1 MSLDVLW
8 AGWRM
13 PYITKTGGAKGANPR
28 RCLFCAKGSERP
40 GKRNL
45 VLARTPLVIAM
56 LNLYPYN
63 VGHMMIAVRRHTGSL
78 ACLTPEESVEIT
90 EWLGRVEGALE
101 REYRPHGFNIG
112 MNLGRVAGAG
122 VLGHLHW
129 HVVPRW
135 SGDTNFMPVTART
148 KVLPESL
155 DRTYERLA
163 RALAKG
169 DRRAKEGAGKKRTRS
184 AGRRARR

>member
-1 MSLDVLW
+1 VTLDVLW

-13 PYITKTGGAKGANPR
+13 AYIKKAGLEGGGKK
-28 RCLFCAKGSERP
+28 RCLFCAKARLRP

-45 VLARTPLVIAM
+45 VLARTPLTITM

-63 VGHMMIAVRRHTGSL
+63 VGHVMVATRRHTAALSG
-78 ACLTPEESVEIT
+78 LTREESVELT
-90 EWLGRVEGALE
+90 EWMGRIETALK
-101 REYRPHGFNIG
+101 RVYRPHGFNVG

-135 SGDTNFMPVTART
+135 NGDTNFMPMIART

-155 DRTYERLA
+155 DRTYERVSK
-163 RALAKG
+163 ALAAMDG
-169 DRRAKEGAGKKRTRS
+169 RPGTRR
-184 AGRRARR
+184 RR

>member
-1 MSLDVLW
+1 
-8 AGWRM
+8 M
-13 PYITKTGGAKGANPR
+13 PYIAKAGGKGPK
-28 RCLFCAKGSERP
+28 RCLFCAKGRERP

-45 VLARTPLVIAM
+45 VLARTPRVLAM

-63 VGHMMIAVRRHTGSL
+63 VGHVMVAVRRHAASL
-78 ACLTPEESVEIT
+78 ADLTPEESVEVT
-90 EWLGRVEGALE
+90 GWLGRVEAALT

-129 HVVPRW
+129 HIVPRW
-135 SGDTNFMPVTART
+135 NGDTNFMPVIART

-155 DRTYERLA
+155 DRTYA
-163 RALAKG
+163 RIAKALAAT
-169 DRRAKEGAGKKRTRS
+169 DRRAKEGAGKKRTQRG
-184 AGRRARR
+184 ARRARR

>member
-1 MSLDVLW
+1 VSLDVLW

-13 PYITKTGGAKGANPR
+13 AYIKKAGAEGAAR
-28 RCLFCAKGSERP
+28 QSCLFCGIARLRP

-45 VLARTPLVIAM
+45 VLVRTPRVLAV
-56 LNLYPYN
+56 LNRYPYN
-63 VGHMMIAVRRHTGSL
+63 VGHLMVATRRHVRSF
-78 ACLTPEESVEIT
+78 ADLTPEESVEVT
-90 EWLGRVEGALE
+90 EWLGRVEAALT

-112 MNLGRVAGAG
+112 LNMGRVAGAG

-155 DRTYERLA
+155 DRTYGRISK
-163 RALAKG
+163 ALAAT
-169 DRRAKEGAGKKRTRS
+169 DRRPGT
-184 AGRRARR
+184 RARR

>member
-1 MSLDVLW
+1 MDALW

-13 PYITKTGGAKGANPR
+13 AYIRKAGAKGADRGP
-28 RCLFCAKGSERP
+28 CLFCAKGRLKP

-45 VLARTPLVIAM
+45 VVARTPRVVAM

-63 VGHMMIAVRRHTGSL
+63 VGHMMIAPRRHTFSL
-78 ACLTPEESVEIT
+78 ANLTPEESVELT
-90 EWLGRVEGALE
+90 EWLGRAELALR
-101 REYRPHGFNIG
+101 REYEPHGFNVG
-112 MNLGRVAGAG
+112 LNLGRAAGAG

-135 SGDTNFMPVTART
+135 NGDTNFMPVTANT

-155 DRTYERLA
+155 DRTYERVVKSLAAVDRRFGA
-163 RALAKG
+163 RA
-169 DRRAKEGAGKKRTRS
+169 RH
-184 AGRRARR
+184 